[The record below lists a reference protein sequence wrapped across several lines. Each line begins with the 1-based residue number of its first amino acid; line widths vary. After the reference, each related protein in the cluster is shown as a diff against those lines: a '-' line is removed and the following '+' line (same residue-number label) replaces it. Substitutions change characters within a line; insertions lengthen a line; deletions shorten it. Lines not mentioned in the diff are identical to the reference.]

1 MTWLLRIELITH
13 GYTLSTSSNVYI
25 YTVYTMHA
33 YIYVYICIV
42 YIYICMY
49 IYICISIYMYTY
61 VLYIYVYVYICIYIY
76 MYTYVLYIYIC
87 ICIYIYVFIYLCI
100 YIYIRM
106 EGSQRQAFNYTLITY
121 RALGYTIQ
129 LTWPWT
135 VPSGNLLHSYW
146 SHGTFSSLIYRT
158 SRWWFSTSQTV
169 NVYQRV
175 TLKRHRFST
184 YTWKPH
190 TLIHII

>member
-1 MTWLLRIELITH
+1 MALTHRVDNPWLYAIHLFKCI
-13 GYTLSTSSNVYI
+13 YI

-33 YIYVYICIV
+33 YIY
-42 YIYICMY
+42 
-49 IYICISIYMYTY
+49 IYICIHMY
-61 VLYIYVYVYICIYIY
+61 CI
-76 MYTYVLYIYIC
+76 YIYIC
-87 ICIYIYVFIYLCI
+87 ICIYIYVYIYICIHMYCVYIYMYMYIYIYICIFIYIYVCV

-175 TLKRHRFST
+175 H
-184 YTWKPH
+184 WKDIDIPH
-190 TLIHII
+190 IHENHTH